1 MPRSSAISEM
11 TEFQYSKDSLQ
22 QGDIWDMPVG
32 PFEPGSQFFAVRKG
46 KYLPRHW
53 KVISIHYGL
62 PGDVPLATLQC
73 SATATTIKMFVTA
86 TEGNPLARLV
96 HRNGKELS
104 TATANTLGGLGKEQ
118 LKLIVGALNAQIA
131 SLKEREIMADS
142 ISSQYASLI
151 KDSIN
156 AHQEV
161 NDLVKEQL
169 WTL

>member
-1 MPRSSAISEM
+1 M
-11 TEFQYSKDSLQ
+11 
-22 QGDIWDMPVG
+22 
-32 PFEPGSQFFAVRKG
+32 
-46 KYLPRHW
+46 
-53 KVISIHYGL
+53 
-62 PGDVPLATLQC
+62 
-73 SATATTIKMFVTA
+73 
-86 TEGNPLARLV
+86 
-96 HRNGKELS
+96 
-104 TATANTLGGLGKEQ
+104 
-118 LKLIVGALNAQIA
+118 KLIVGALNAQIA